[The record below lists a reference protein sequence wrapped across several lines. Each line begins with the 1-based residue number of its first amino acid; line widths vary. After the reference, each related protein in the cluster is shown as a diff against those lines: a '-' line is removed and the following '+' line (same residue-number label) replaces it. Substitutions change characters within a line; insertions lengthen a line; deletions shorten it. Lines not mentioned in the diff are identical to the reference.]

1 MRRSHGLR
9 SFEDVGREFGR
20 TMVVEG
26 HEGLAETGVDAV
38 DDVGGTAVE
47 AAIGL
52 GPVVELQDNLGTRV
66 DFDVGPGDG
75 VSVGNGVD
83 GVGAG
88 HGLDSE

>member
-1 MRRSHGLR
+1 
-9 SFEDVGREFGR
+9 
-20 TMVVEG
+20 
-26 HEGLAETGVDAV
+26 
-38 DDVGGTAVE
+38 
-47 AAIGL
+47 
-52 GPVVELQDNLGTRV
+52 V